1 MALWGLRTHQT
12 VGEDEEVSE
21 AQGIGDA
28 AMARDCGVVP
38 DERRLFH

>member
-28 AMARDCGVVP
+28 AMARDCVVP